1 MTKKLTTP
9 TATTVYSKMHATK
22 GKRTETILE
31 NLLIHSGF
39 KYFPLINA
47 MCFTHYIFKNT
58 VARLEDKESNDSN

>member
-1 MTKKLTTP
+1 
-9 TATTVYSKMHATK
+9 MHATK